1 MENKEALTLKIKSVK
16 NPVKEIETVY
26 SVLDELGVKY
36 KKSTCSRCRRDLYN
50 IALEELGLIKDAAEK
65 SDFNTT
71 TENSE
76 YRFIHK
82 GSVSWKGRTY
92 DQYTPTPYIKHFLK
106 YFPKGYY
113 EVVEKKEETT
123 IPQQEENINN
133 EE

>member
-1 MENKEALTLKIKSVK
+1 MTKEEMITAVNSIKQ
-16 NPVKEIETVY
+16 PVKEKKIIFQIAK
-26 SVLDELGVKY
+26 ELGLNFKET
-36 KKSTCSRCRRDLYN
+36 SCSRCLRDYLN
-50 IALEELGLIKDAAEK
+50 ILKEELGIIGNAAEK

-113 EVVEKKEETT
+113 EVVEKKEEET
-123 IPQQEENINN
+123 IPQHEETINN
-133 EE
+133 NE

>member
-50 IALEELGLIKDAAEK
+50 IALEELGVISSAADKSSFDAN
-65 SDFNTT
+65 DY
-71 TENSE
+71 E
-76 YRFIHK
+76 YEYLGK
-82 GSVSWKGRTY
+82 KPQAWKGHIIDQDTDPAIIAEFIKSFPTY
-92 DQYTPTPYIKHFLK
+92 YRLI
-106 YFPKGYY
+106 
-113 EVVEKKEETT
+113 EKKEETT
-123 IPQQEENINN
+123 IPHTEETINN

>member
-1 MENKEALTLKIKSVK
+1 MTKEEMITAVNSIKQ
-16 NPVKEIETVY
+16 PVKEKKIIFQIAK
-26 SVLDELGVKY
+26 ELGLNFKET
-36 KKSTCSRCRRDLYN
+36 SCSRCLRDYLN
-50 IALEELGLIKDAAEK
+50 ILKEELGIIGNAAEK

-123 IPQQEENINN
+123 IPQHEETINN
-133 EE
+133 NE